1 VTLRSDGEKSGP
13 AAEVLMRLTRNAWL
27 VVDCLL
33 LVGAVTI
40 GVRHA
45 FPYLLREGRGRLDD
59 YPPLIMA
66 GRTLFDP

>member
-1 VTLRSDGEKSGP
+1 
-13 AAEVLMRLTRNAWL
+13 MRLTRNAWL